1 MISREDFIFA
11 IGFDG
16 DQAVVDGRAKREFG
30 KLSTRELAE
39 AGQWRAAFASALW
52 SGKDEELKDF
62 QDFYN
67 RVSGSEY
74 KSMEELKRLFGVQ
87 KAEIA
92 KALVL

>member
-11 IGFDG
+11 IGFDA

-52 SGKDEELKDF
+52 SGKDEEMKDF
-62 QDFYN
+62 QEFYN
-67 RVSGSEY
+67 RASGSGY
-74 KSMEELKRLFGVQ
+74 KSVEELKRLFGVQ

-92 KALVL
+92 KAMVL

>member
-30 KLSTRELAE
+30 KLSTRQLAE
-39 AGQWRAAFASALW
+39 AGQWRAAFASALY
-52 SGKDEELKDF
+52 SGKDEEIEEFRTLF
-62 QDFYN
+62 N
-67 RVSGSEY
+67 RASGADY
-74 KSMEELKRLFGVQ
+74 RTVEELKRLFGVQ
-87 KAEIA
+87 KEEIG

>member
-30 KLSTRELAE
+30 RLSTLQLAE
-39 AGQWRAAFASALW
+39 AGQYRAAFASALW
-52 SGKDEELKDF
+52 SGSDRELAEF
-62 QDFYN
+62 LEVYN
-67 RVSGSEY
+67 RLAGAAYSSV
-74 KSMEELKRLFGVQ
+74 EELKRLFGVQ
-87 KAEIA
+87 KVEIP

>member
-16 DQAVVDGRAKREFG
+16 AQAVVDGRAKREFG
-30 KLSTRELAE
+30 KLSTRQLAE

-52 SGKDEELKDF
+52 SGKDEEIEEFRSL
-62 QDFYN
+62 YN
-67 RVSGSEY
+67 RASGSEY
-74 KSMEELKRLFGVQ
+74 RTVEELKRLFGVQ
-87 KAEIA
+87 KDEIA